1 MSDARNMPDPHDMTD
16 AQLVERWNEV
26 EDHEQLT
33 PADQAIIDE
42 MERREIDF

>member
-1 MSDARNMPDPHDMTD
+1 MSDAGNMPDPHDMTD
-16 AQLVERWNEV
+16 EQLVERWNEV

-33 PADQAIIDE
+33 RFDQAIIYE